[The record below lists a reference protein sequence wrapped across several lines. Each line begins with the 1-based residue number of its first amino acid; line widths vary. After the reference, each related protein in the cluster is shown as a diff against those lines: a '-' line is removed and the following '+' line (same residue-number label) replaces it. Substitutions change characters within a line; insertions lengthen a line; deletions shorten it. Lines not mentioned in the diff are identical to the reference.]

1 MASTKIRGITIELGA
16 DTSGISSA
24 LKSVNTEI
32 GSTQRQL
39 KDVERL
45 LKMDPGNTELLAQKQ
60 RLLNTRIGETKTK
73 LDTLREAQKEVGKS
87 LKDTDEGRAQYD
99 ALTREIQACEKEL
112 KDLEDQ
118 AGKANVAVQQ
128 IATAGGKIKDL
139 GGKISQLGSDMT
151 PRP

>member
-45 LKMDPGNTELLAQKQ
+45 LKMDPGNIELLAQKQ

-112 KDLEDQ
+112 
-118 AGKANVAVQQ
+118 
-128 IATAGGKIKDL
+128 
-139 GGKISQLGSDMT
+139 MY
-151 PRP
+151 